1 MIPSEIKYD
10 ANATPPH
17 WTDNNDQIIEK
28 GTNIRVKI
36 KGIRSEVDKQF
47 AVATVKEVCYPK
59 CCTLIC
65 SFVCT
70 WLTFRATY
78 H

>member
-1 MIPSEIKYD
+1 MIPSEIKFD

-47 AVATVKEVCYPK
+47 AVATIKEVCDPT
-59 CCTLIC
+59 CCIFIC
-65 SFVCT
+65 T
-70 WLTFRATY
+70 
-78 H
+78 

>member
-47 AVATVKEVCYPK
+47 AVATVKEVRFSMSCLECAYSSL
-59 CCTLIC
+59 CCVSHLG
-65 SFVCT
+65 
-70 WLTFRATY
+70 LD
-78 H
+78 

>member
-47 AVATVKEVCYPK
+47 AVATVKEVRPSISWLESAWFTLY
-59 CCTLIC
+59 CTPQFALN
-65 SFVCT
+65 
-70 WLTFRATY
+70 
-78 H
+78 